1 MAIIGVSITKEVAF
15 RDSVQP
21 FSNVYYYN
29 NGLGGTPTDVQAE
42 AIIDALVVIEKTFHS
57 TLVTFAF
64 ARCWHQTLTEFGTVM
79 LKQKPLSG
87 TGSAA
92 SDSGLDKERAFLFRW
107 RAGLDSRGAPVYL
120 RKWYHACGTFPGGA
134 LLGTV
139 MANATGF
146 TSGQRTAMGSNANSV
161 KTLSAGGGGWEL
173 CAKSGRSISTG
184 ENAVAHQ
191 YLEHHQLG
199 DQWRGA

>member
-1 MAIIGVSITKEVAF
+1 MAIAGVSITKEVAF

-29 NGLGGTPTDVQAE
+29 NGLGTQPTESQADDLIN
-42 AIIDALVVIEKTFHS
+42 AIVTAEKTFHS

-64 ARCWHQTLTEFGTVM
+64 ARCWHQTLTEIGTVM
-79 LKQKPLSG
+79 LKQKALTG

-120 RKWYHACGTFPGGA
+120 RKWYHSCGVFPGGA

-139 MANATGF
+139 IANATGF
-146 TSGQRTAMGSNANSV
+146 TSAQRTAMAGNANALRNV
-161 KTLSAGGGGWEL
+161 TAGGQSWEL
-173 CAKSGRSISTG
+173 CAKSGRAISGG
-184 ENAVAHQ
+184 EQAVAHQ